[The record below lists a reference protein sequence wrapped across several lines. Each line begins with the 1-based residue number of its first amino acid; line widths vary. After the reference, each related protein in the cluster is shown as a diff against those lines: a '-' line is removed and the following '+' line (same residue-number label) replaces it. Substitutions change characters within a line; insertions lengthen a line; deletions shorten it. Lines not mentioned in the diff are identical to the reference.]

1 MIKVN
6 FTDFSNLYLAGFWL
20 FGPAVWRHLSQFE
33 ERRMLCYSV
42 LQSAVSVGNNVRKST
57 SVVIFFHEFFYSS
70 DSYVSKVLKTELSVN
85 KVPFFQK
92 KK

>member
-1 MIKVN
+1 MISQFN
-6 FTDFSNLYLAGFWL
+6 RFFEFISGRFLL

-57 SVVIFFHEFFYSS
+57 SHFFHEFFQVTHMY
-70 DSYVSKVLKTELSVN
+70 
-85 KVPFFQK
+85 QK
-92 KK
+92 C